1 MGSCLLSP
9 TGLFRHQPRGL
20 IAHSLNVTRTL
31 LRLRGLLAPWL
42 SEESCV
48 IVGLYHDVGKVGEEG
63 KPYYIRT
70 VGADGRR
77 TGRWDYRV
85 NRQVTHLDLATRSL
99 VLVSRFVPL
108 QLEEAQAIRFHDGQ
122 YIRENRCV
130 AHRETPLT
138 LLLHYVRLSSILH
151 EKTTG
156 HVQRRCST

>member
-108 QLEEAQAIRFHDGQ
+108 QQEEWDRMGPENVSMGIIVSTSLAQFDLNGEDG
-122 YIRENRCV
+122 
-130 AHRETPLT
+130 
-138 LLLHYVRLSSILH
+138 
-151 EKTTG
+151 G
-156 HVQRRCST
+156 